1 MKSLGELRCIA
12 IQVSQYVMECC
23 FIIISPYKLKLICK
37 NFNALSLL
45 LYLNY
50 KLKFIMFT

>member
-23 FIIISPYKLKLICK
+23 FISPYKLKLICE

-50 KLKFIMFT
+50 KLKFIVFT